1 MCNILGYST
10 SFFIASD
17 PDPLSCWHS
26 LPDIKPINV
35 YIIGVIQGCLYFM
48 LYPLVGW
55 IADTKVG
62 RSKIIK
68 FSVWCCWFGTLIQM
82 ISLCIQYSTC
92 GGLLV
97 SISKYGLSLV
107 ALLLLMTGTASY
119 QTNILAY
126 GLDQLHEYSN
136 SHIRAFVHWIV
147 WAQFVGFN
155 VSYIA
160 FDHNTMYDSRLILI
174 TGIVIFTAISIAVV
188 VSSICDNKFERTGVL
203 VNSPYSLIY
212 NVLKYAKQH
221 KYAVNRSSLTY
232 WKNKTPS
239 RIDFGKT
246 SFGGPFSEDEVE
258 AVKTFLKIVL
268 VFLSS
273 FGFHIPHYIL
283 VYGALQFVN
292 MFEGSQTDVNGYG
305 SFILWNAFNKS
316 ILLIVPLLEVVVLP
330 LYSKIEYF
338 ILSPLK
344 CIALAYVF
352 VLLTLISM
360 LILDIVGHYITSID
374 NDICFV
380 SGNNALHMSYYF
392 YSIPFL
398 FSGLAIAIAYI
409 SFLEF
414 ICSQAPVNMSGMLT
428 GVYFLIRG
436 IYTSVG
442 PSVEVMLKNIYIKTF
457 TCTFWILLVQTII
470 CIVGIC
476 VFLFVLKWYSQRRR
490 SEEYYPAKAIEEKY
504 DNYFRMQADLETSNS
519 STVIISSL

>member
-1 MCNILGYST
+1 MPIAMCTALGFSISSSIVT
-10 SFFIASD
+10 SPESQ
-17 PDPLSCWHS
+17 SCWHS
-26 LPDIKPINV
+26 VPDTKEVNIYAIN
-35 YIIGVIQGCLYFM
+35 IIQGCVYYI

-55 IADTKVG
+55 IADTKLG
-62 RSKIIK
+62 RSKTIK

-92 GGLLV
+92 GLLV
-97 SISKYGLSLV
+97 SISKYGLSLA

-160 FDHNTMYDSRLILI
+160 FVHNTVYDSRLILI
-174 TGIVIFTAISIAVV
+174 TGITIFTAISIAVAL
-188 VSSICDNKFERTGVL
+188 SSNCNGKFEQTGIL

-232 WKNKTPS
+232 WVNKTPS

-258 AVKTFLKIVL
+258 AVKTFLRIVI
-268 VFLSS
+268 VFVSS
-273 FGFHIPHYIL
+273 FGFYIPYYIL
-283 VYGALQFVN
+283 LQSALPFVN
-292 MFEGSQTDVNGYG
+292 KFEGAQTVANGYG
-305 SFILWNAFNKS
+305 SYILWHCFDKC
-316 ILLIVPLLEVVVLP
+316 IIVIVPLLELVILP
-330 LYSKIEYF
+330 LYPKIEYF

-344 CIALAYVF
+344 CIVAAYVF
-352 VLLTLISM
+352 ILLTLISM
-360 LILDIVGHYITSID
+360 FVLDTAGHVTTGNS
-374 NDICFV
+374 ICFPG
-380 SGNNALHMSYYF
+380 GNNVLHIPFYY

-398 FSGLAIAIAYI
+398 FAGFATLITYI
-409 SFLEF
+409 YFLEF

-428 GVYFLIRG
+428 GIFYLIRG
-436 IYTSVG
+436 VYNSVG
-442 PSVEVMLKNIYIKTF
+442 LYIQVILKNVNSIGSI
-457 TCTFWILLVQTII
+457 TCTFWILLLQIVI
-470 CIVGIC
+470 CISGFCI
-476 VFLFVLKWYSQRRR
+476 FLFVLKWYSKRRR
-490 SEEYYPAKAIEEKY
+490 SEEYYAAKVIEEKF
-504 DNYFRMQADLETSNS
+504 DSYFKFKMQEAQNTTQTS
-519 STVIISSL
+519 L